1 MDKSKLSDG
10 EWPYLIGKLKK
21 TSGIRVE
28 CQGTYRWF
36 VEAVLWILRTGAQ

>member
-10 EWPYLIGKLKK
+10 EWPHLIGKPKK
-21 TSGIRVE
+21 TPGIRVG
-28 CQGTYRWF
+28 CQGTCRWF